1 MQIREMVNG
10 YPSPTILGTV
20 NLDPSNVNISDDAL
34 TATTFVFET
43 PVYLLERKEYCF
55 ALLTSSVE
63 YKVWLS
69 EMGKD
74 DLTGERISKQPY
86 AGVLFKSQNASTW
99 TTAEMQDMKFKIYR
113 AKFDINE
120 TPSITM
126 NVDTSGN
133 LFYNKLRRDPI
144 ELTVNNG
151 RMKVYHKNHG
161 MYDSASY
168 VQLKV

>member
-1 MQIREMVNG
+1 M
-10 YPSPTILGTV
+10 
-20 NLDPSNVNISDDAL
+20 
-34 TATTFVFET
+34 
-43 PVYLLERKEYCF
+43 
-55 ALLTSSVE
+55 TSSVE

-113 AKFDINE
+113 AKFDISE
-120 TPSITM
+120 SPSITM

-144 ELTVNNG
+144 ELNVNG
-151 RMKVYHKNHG
+151 GSM
-161 MYDSASY
+161 
-168 VQLKV
+168 